1 MSEALYEKRGSV
13 AVVTLNRPEHLNGF
27 NTALRIEL
35 KKAIAQAAAD
45 DEVLAVVVTGAGRGF
60 SAGAD
65 LAAGEI
71 PTPHEVIVQLEQEYG
86 PAVLALANMPK
97 ITIAAVN
104 GFAAGIGV
112 GYALACDLLVMGEGA
127 FLQVPFNRIG
137 LVPDGGVCWQM
148 VQRLGYRRALELS
161 LEGERIPAARCA
173 ELGLA
178 NRVVPDAQVL
188 SAALDWAGRIAQGA
202 PLALRGTKQV
212 MRRAATSTLAQT
224 ISDEAHAQAPCVGS
238 ADFREGVTA
247 FLQKRAAKFTGR

>member
-86 PAVLALANMPK
+86 PAVLSLANMPK

-161 LEGERIPAARCA
+161 IEGERIPAARCA

>member
-86 PAVLALANMPK
+86 PAVLSLANMPK